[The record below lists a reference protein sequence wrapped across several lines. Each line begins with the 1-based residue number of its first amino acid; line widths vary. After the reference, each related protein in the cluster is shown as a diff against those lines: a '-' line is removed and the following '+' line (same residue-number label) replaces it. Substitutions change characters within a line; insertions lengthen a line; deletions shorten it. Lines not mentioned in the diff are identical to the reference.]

1 MSLIF
6 NEEMID
12 TLSNPCLSSSSTEK
26 ANWIATFRRMN
37 KVSPTTLETQTTI
50 NGMRNTSST
59 RISYPQR
66 MFIPPLA
73 QWTQQHL
80 VPDKLPLH
88 LTVLSLSRA
97 HFPINE
103 CGVLNLQIKWDLI
116 SMVDI
121 HFLWLM
127 EQCLCIEKSFFY
139 LLSLWFLLS
148 VFAFNLLFFLLFW
161 WFQ

>member
-12 TLSNPCLSSSSTEK
+12 TLSSPCLSSSSTEK

-66 MFIPPLA
+66 MFIPLLT

-88 LTVLSLSRA
+88 LMILSLLKA
-97 HFPINE
+97 HFP
-103 CGVLNLQIKWDLI
+103 IKWDLI

-148 VFAFNLLFFLLFW
+148 VFAFNLLFFFYCFDDSNNLW
-161 WFQ
+161 